1 MSVPENVG
9 SNDSTLK
16 ELRIG
21 TKSSHEAR
29 GDHVGEFLCI
39 DSTKLAKLGKAI
51 GDNTHVETVFY
62 FGGDR
67 CKGVAD

>member
-1 MSVPENVG
+1 
-9 SNDSTLK
+9 LK
-16 ELRIG
+16 IG

-39 DSTKLAKLGKAI
+39 DSTKFAKLGKAI